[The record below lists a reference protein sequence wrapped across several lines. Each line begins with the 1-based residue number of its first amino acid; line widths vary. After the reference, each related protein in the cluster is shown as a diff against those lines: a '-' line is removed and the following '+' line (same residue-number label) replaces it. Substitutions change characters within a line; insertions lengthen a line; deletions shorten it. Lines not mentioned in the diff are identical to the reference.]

1 MKTTKLIIG
10 IISMVLFLVVVF
22 QSCVAG
28 LGNALEENGETSG
41 GAGVF
46 LAVCMLIAGI
56 VGVATR
62 SSKAGGIVAGCLY
75 AVGGIVGIA
84 NYGSYSDLAIW
95 AVVCFIFAA
104 VFILGSILQ
113 KKKPKTEEPA
123 PKEQ

>member
-1 MKTTKLIIG
+1 MKITKLIIG

-28 LGNALEENGETSG
+28 LGNALEENGESSG

-62 SSKAGGIVAGCLY
+62 SSKAGGIVAGCFY

-84 NYGSYSDLAIW
+84 NYGSYADLAIW

-104 VFILGSILQ
+104 VFILGSILR
-113 KKKPKTEEPA
+113 KKKPKTEEPE
-123 PKEQ
+123 KSE